1 MQTSP
6 RIRTRLAVQVGGYD
20 LQFRPLTSTESE
32 SVIDDCRADPDNAI
46 GLAIDACR
54 SACVGRLAESGDE
67 AEDYLA
73 KFDAMSEYYPLA
85 CSETILQAIINQSA
99 KEAQERISDGVRQ
112 WKAADRNPGRMA
124 EHLLA
129 LKAYEGGDYTAGQF
143 AGALAVAELISTTKG
158 IATMIKAYL
167 NAMKR

>member
-6 RIRTRLAVQVGGYD
+6 RIRTRLAVQVGGYE

-54 SACVGRLAESGDE
+54 SACMSCPVQ
-67 AEDYLA
+67 
-73 KFDAMSEYYPLA
+73 FDAMSEDYPLS